1 MYIDAPDCLGGAQK
15 TSREPP
21 FWWEPLTRLAKL
33 LPERLLRPYI
43 RDELL
48 VMSAPGN
55 LGPLEE
61 FRARLPLWASQPP
74 KAP

>member
-1 MYIDAPDCLGGAQK
+1 
-15 TSREPP
+15 
-21 FWWEPLTRLAKL
+21 
-33 LPERLLRPYI
+33 LRPYI